1 MIQVIFPSA
10 GHHNNDSGAVYN
22 GIKEADKTKEFRN
35 LVSKYLELRNH
46 PHIMD
51 VDSENNAQYQNR
63 IKPGAG
69 SVLLDTHF
77 NASANTNATG
87 TEMIVSNTA
96 NKNSIAMA
104 TELANGTAAIL
115 GITNRGV
122 KTEAQTARGK
132 IGILNLGAGI
142 AVLAEICFL
151 SNFSDMQ
158 KYELHK
164 YALACFYADILIKYD
179 NLI

>member
-1 MIQVIFPSA
+1 MIKVVFPSA
-10 GHHNNDSGAVYN
+10 GHHDKDPGAVYH
-22 GIKEADKTKEFRN
+22 GIKESDKTKEFRN
-35 LVSKYLELRNH
+35 LVSKYLKLRNH

-51 VDSENNAQYQNR
+51 KDSETNAQYQSR
-63 IKPGAG
+63 IKPGSG

-77 NASANTNATG
+77 NASSNVNATG
-87 TEMIVSNTA
+87 TEMIVA
-96 NKNSIAMA
+96 NNASKESIAMA
-104 TELANGTAAIL
+104 TELAQCTAKIL
-115 GITNRGV
+115 GIANRGV

-132 IGILNLGAGI
+132 IGILNLGSGI
-142 AVLAEICFL
+142 AVLAELCFL

-179 NLI
+179 NLK